1 MTLSVDGKVQIL
13 NEATAAVAGASYR
26 MNGGGLETVEAY
38 GTTSSGTGAAII
50 EIQVSN
56 NGSTWQTAGTINLNL
71 RDTRTS
77 DSFTMDASWIGWLYV
92 RANVASITGT
102 GASVSVYKT
111 TGAGSVGTLQTHT
124 SEHSDMGVA
133 GYNFKR
139 DYKTK
144 PFTVLDDMS
153 SAATNWNNAR
163 TGCTL
168 SDDTTI
174 IREENEAVNALKVTI
189 SAAYARFQRQFG
201 SAVTITGTV
210 NVWVYFDSD
219 PTPGMTFEVYFTSD
233 YTNFA
238 TKYIK
243 WYYPG
248 DTYLR
253 KGWNCLSLNTADD
266 GTKTWATITSG
277 GAEAWTNAMNGIKII
292 ANGLAT
298 GQVFRIGGVFW
309 GGEARANVLVN
320 LDDGAS
326 SQWTAFNIFRARG
339 IPISLSIIT
348 SKIGLANY
356 LTWNQLDQMYAWGCD
371 IIPHSVTHPAGG
383 LDASTLSEATYELS
397 QSRATLLEHG
407 YARCA
412 DIFAWP
418 QNDYVSSVGVDLIG
432 LAASLGYKLTR
443 GSTRRDLPTA
453 QGIDNPMRLPS
464 ADIGGRTLAQVTKIL
479 DAAELYKQTN
489 ILYGHRLV
497 GTATSPASGGTPPPD
512 GLEWYWS
519 DFVALADDIASRYTA
534 GTLTPITYSNLKS
547 ECRY

>member
-1 MTLSVDGKVQIL
+1 MANLISADYDSDNKQRVDS
-13 NEATAAVAGASYR
+13 NYTAHR
-26 MNGGGLETVEAY
+26 HL
-38 GTTSSGTGAAII
+38 
-50 EIQVSN
+50 
-56 NGSTWQTAGTINLNL
+56 L
-71 RDTRTS
+71 
-77 DSFTMDASWIGWLYV
+77 
-92 RANVASITGT
+92 
-102 GASVSVYKT
+102 
-111 TGAGSVGTLQTHT
+111 
-124 SEHSDMGVA
+124 EHSLLGESA
-133 GYNFKR
+133 SKFKR
-139 DYKTK
+139 NFQTK
-144 PFTVLDDMS
+144 KFTVLDDMA

-189 SAAYARFQRQFG
+189 SATYARFQRQFG

-219 PTPGMTFEVYFTSD
+219 PTPGATFEVYFTSD

-277 GAEAWTNAMNGIKII
+277 GAEAWTNAMNGVKII

-309 GGEARANVLVN
+309 GGEARPNVLVN
-320 LDDGAS
+320 LDDGYS

-339 IPISLSIIT
+339 IPISLSVIT
-348 SKIGLANY
+348 SKVGQPNY
-356 LTWNQLDQMYAWGCD
+356 LTWSQLEQMYRWGCD
-371 IIPHSVTHPAGG
+371 IIPHSVTHPTGG
-383 LDASTLSEATYELS
+383 LDATSFEDSKYEIE
-397 QSRATLLEHG
+397 QSRSELLTRG
-407 YARCA
+407 FARVV
-412 DIFAWP
+412 DVFAWP
-418 QNDYVSSVGVDLIG
+418 QNDYVSSVGVDLITM
-432 LAASLGYKLTR
+432 AANAGCRMAR

-464 ADIGGRTLAQVTKIL
+464 VDLGGRTLAQVLKIL

-489 ILYGHRLV
+489 ILYGHKLV
-497 GTATSPASGGTPPPD
+497 GTATSPASGGAAPAD
-512 GLEWYWS
+512 ALEWYWS
-519 DFVALADDIASRYTA
+519 DYVALADSIASRYTA
-534 GTLTPITYSNLKS
+534 GTLTPITYGELMA
-547 ECRY
+547 ECRF

>member
-1 MTLSVDGKVQIL
+1 MALVRGTPQLLVETD
-13 NEATAAVAGASYR
+13 AD
-26 MNGGGLETVEAY
+26 GGLGFETRDGRTVRVVTRDNHAEEHAAI
-38 GTTSSGTGAAII
+38 GAAI
-50 EIQVSN
+50 QPYKKN
-56 NGSTWQTAGTINLNL
+56 FQT
-71 RDTRTS
+71 
-77 DSFTMDASWIGWLYV
+77 
-92 RANVASITGT
+92 
-102 GASVSVYKT
+102 K
-111 TGAGSVGTLQTHT
+111 
-124 SEHSDMGVA
+124 
-133 GYNFKR
+133 K
-139 DYKTK
+139 
-144 PFTVLDDMS
+144 FTVLDDMK
-153 SAATNWNNAR
+153 SAATNWNNSR

-277 GAEAWTNAMNGIKII
+277 GGEAWTNAMNGIKII
-292 ANGLAT
+292 ANHPTAS

-320 LDDGAS
+320 LDDGS
-326 SQWTAFNIFRARG
+326 DSQWTIFNIFRSRG
-339 IPISLSIIT
+339 IPINLSIIT
-348 SKIGLANY
+348 SKVGQANY
-356 LTWNQLDQMYAWGCD
+356 LTWDQLDEMYAWGCD
-371 IIPHSVTHPAGG
+371 IIPHSLTHPSGG
-383 LDASTLSEATYELS
+383 LDAKTEAEAVVEIA
-397 QSRATLLEHG
+397 QSRADIISHG
-407 YARCA
+407 YVRTA

-432 LAASLGYKLTR
+432 LAATLGFRMTR

-464 ADIGGRTLAQVTKIL
+464 ADLGGRTLAQVLKIL

-497 GTATSPASGGTPPPD
+497 GTATSPASGGTPPAD

-519 DFVALADDIASRYTA
+519 DYVALADSIASRYTA
-534 GTLTPITYSNLKS
+534 GTLTPITYSDLKA